1 MRNIALD
8 LGSNWYSL
16 GRPQKMKINNF
27 IGKSNKISPYINI
40 PLKFTVWDN
49 IIING
54 PLLIKDF
61 VKYFKEEYNFD
72 IDFLISN
79 NKCIL
84 DLIEDEENEENED
97 IINKTIDELFKQIFP
112 IIYKN
117 KKYFKI
123 KILGRINN
131 IEVNLPIIKY
141 IIK

>member
-1 MRNIALD
+1 MIFFRKTKKNE
-8 LGSNWYSL
+8 NY
-16 GRPQKMKINNF
+16 NF
-27 IGKSNKISPYINI
+27 IGKTNKFSPYTNI
-40 PLKFTVWDN
+40 TLKFTVWEH

-84 DLIEDEENEENED
+84 DLIKDEEIEENED

-112 IIYKN
+112 LIYEN
-117 KKYFKI
+117 KKYLKI
-123 KILGRINN
+123 KILCRINN